1 MDREILLGCNPNALK
16 IYASRIGLKPFV
28 GKQIAQWIYP
38 KRATDF
44 SQMTNISKL
53 GRETLEAAFSIGREP
68 YLECAES
75 VDGTRKYLFP
85 VGEGRAVEAAMIPD
99 GERKTLCVSSQS
111 GCRMGCAFCST
122 GQQEWGG
129 NLTSAQILNTILGVD
144 ESEQL
149 TNLVFMGM
157 GEPLDNMDALIPALD
172 VLTSDWGL
180 AMSPRRI
187 TVSTVGVEQ
196 GLLRFLHESECHLAI
211 SLHTPF
217 EIERAELMPASRA
230 LPISRLMGIL
240 GSRSWHGQRR
250 LSFEYVVLGGINDTE
265 RHMAALARMLRG
277 WPCLVNLI
285 AYHPHP
291 DAEFSSPAPSRLVEL
306 RESLNAKGI
315 RATVRSSRGL
325 DIAAACG
332 LLSKVRAAQEK
343 S

>member
-1 MDREILLGCNPNALK
+1 MDKDVLLGSNPSQLK
-16 IYASRIGLKPFV
+16 EFASRVGQKPFV

-38 KRATDF
+38 KRATAF
-44 SQMTNISKL
+44 GQMTNISKV
-53 GRETLEAAFSIGREP
+53 GREVLDAAYTIGREP
-68 YLECAES
+68 YLECAVS
-75 VDGTRKYLFP
+75 ADGTKKYLFP
-85 VGEGRAVEAAMIPD
+85 VGNDRTVEAAMIPD

-111 GCRMGCAFCST
+111 GCRMGCAFCAT
-122 GQQEWGG
+122 GQQDWGG
-129 NLTSAQILNTILGVD
+129 NLSAAQILNTILGVD
-144 ESEQL
+144 ETEEL

-157 GEPLDNMDALIPALD
+157 GEPLDNTNALIPALD
-172 VLTSDWGL
+172 VLTAEWGL
-180 AMSPRRI
+180 ALSPRRI

-196 GLLRFLHESECHLAI
+196 GLMRFLHESECHLAI

-217 EIERAELMPASRA
+217 ELERAELMPASRA

-240 GSRSWHGQRR
+240 SSRNWHGQRR
-250 LSFEYVVLGGINDTE
+250 LSFEYVVLRGINDSE
-265 RHMAALARMLRG
+265 KHMAALARLLRG

-291 DAEFSSPAPSRLVEL
+291 DAEFASPTPEAMVAL

-332 LLSKVRAAQEK
+332 LLSKVRAARQ
-343 S
+343 